1 MGTSEKHLKSNIHML
16 RILRACICFKPD
28 LYRYAEAKSFH
39 PVKPFNEIQKNSQL
53 ARHPWNASLK
63 NRRNIQPSS
72 DITNFDSWKRFEI
85 DFFFVSESKNA
96 KLKTKPCSINHSKC
110 PDKRRHT
117 HFVHSRNPRAW
128 QQFEASG
135 KRLGDGEIN

>member
-85 DFFFVSESKNA
+85 DFFFVFNIFPKVKMQNSK
-96 KLKTKPCSINHSKC
+96 PNHVLLIIQNVRIKGDTHISYTHVIHEHDSNSKHLER
-110 PDKRRHT
+110 D
-117 HFVHSRNPRAW
+117 
-128 QQFEASG
+128 
-135 KRLGDGEIN
+135 